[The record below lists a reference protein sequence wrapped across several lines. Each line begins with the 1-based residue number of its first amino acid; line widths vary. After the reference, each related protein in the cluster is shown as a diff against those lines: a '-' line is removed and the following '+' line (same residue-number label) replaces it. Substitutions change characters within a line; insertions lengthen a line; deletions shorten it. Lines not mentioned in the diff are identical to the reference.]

1 MEIVNNKRQFRFEIT
16 FPSGEIATM
25 EYRWLRGNMVIM
37 HTLVPASERGKRVGD
52 KLARHVLEHA
62 RAHNL
67 KVIVYCPF
75 VTLYIKKHPEYGDLV
90 DMPQGK

>member
-16 FPSGEIATM
+16 FLSGEIATM
-25 EYRWLRGNMVIM
+25 EYRWLRGSMVIM

-75 VTLYIKKHPEYGDLV
+75 VTLYIQKHPEYGDLV